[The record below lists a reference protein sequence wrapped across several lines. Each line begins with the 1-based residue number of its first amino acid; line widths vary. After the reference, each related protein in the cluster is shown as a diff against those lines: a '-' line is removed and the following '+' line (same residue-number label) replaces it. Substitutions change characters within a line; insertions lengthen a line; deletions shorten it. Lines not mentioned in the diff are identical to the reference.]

1 MRFTL
6 SVNSGGDYDS
16 EDYFTAER
24 TFNSEYLGD
33 AIEHVEAFLR
43 SAGFDFGHLEIV
55 NEDELNPDVLQAR
68 LDSED
73 AEAEDRYSA
82 NARW

>member
-16 EDYFTAER
+16 DDYFTAER

-33 AIEHVEAFLR
+33 TVEHIETFLR
-43 SAGFDFGHLEIV
+43 SAGFDFGHLEVI
-55 NEDELNPDVLQAR
+55 NKDELNPDMLTAQ
-68 LDSED
+68 
-73 AEAEDRYSA
+73 DRFNLENS
-82 NARW
+82 